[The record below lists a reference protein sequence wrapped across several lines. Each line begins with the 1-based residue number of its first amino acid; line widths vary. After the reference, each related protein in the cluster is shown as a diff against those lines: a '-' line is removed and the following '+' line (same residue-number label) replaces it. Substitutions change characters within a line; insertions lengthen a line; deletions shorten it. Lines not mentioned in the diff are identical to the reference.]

1 MISTKTIDTTSTT
14 ESDKSPAAVVLVRY
28 GVVPQVAR
36 FAAPDEVAQSIA
48 VRQVHGMRLV
58 VDTDRGT
65 EIGHLL
71 EVVRN
76 AVVSEDKAMTGP
88 VLRLATA
95 ADEDRFVENRQKADR
110 EFFDWQVRVRDWGLE
125 LQLIDL
131 EWTLDQQNLI
141 LYVLNGQNAETT
153 RLALLA
159 AAAGLGIVH
168 VQPVEADG
176 IVQQTSG
183 GGGGCGSGGCGS
195 GGCGS

>member
-1 MISTKTIDTTSTT
+1 VQRLSIS
-14 ESDKSPAAVVLVRY
+14 
-28 GVVPQVAR
+28 
-36 FAAPDEVAQSIA
+36 
-48 VRQVHGMRLV
+48 
-58 VDTDRGT
+58 
-65 EIGHLL
+65 
-71 EVVRN
+71 
-76 AVVSEDKAMTGP
+76 
-88 VLRLATA
+88 
-95 ADEDRFVENRQKADR
+95 ADEDQFVENRQKADR
-110 EFFDWQVRVRDWGLE
+110 EFFDWQVRISDWGLE

-159 AAAGLGIVH
+159 AAAGLGIIH

-183 GGGGCGSGGCGS
+183 GGGCGSGGGGCGS

>member
-1 MISTKTIDTTSTT
+1 MISTNTIDTTSTT

-48 VRQVHGMRLV
+48 VRQVHGMRVV

-65 EIGHLL
+65 EVGHLL

-76 AVVSEDKAMTGP
+76 AIVSEDKALTGS
-88 VLRLATA
+88 VLRLSTA

-110 EFFDWQVRVRDWGLE
+110 EFFEWQVRVSDWGLE

-183 GGGGCGSGGCGS
+183 GGGCGSGGCGS

>member
-1 MISTKTIDTTSTT
+1 MISTNTIDTTS
-14 ESDKSPAAVVLVRY
+14 SSKWDKLPAAVVLVRY

-36 FAAPDEVAQSIA
+36 FAAPDEVVEAIA
-48 VRQVHGMRLV
+48 ERQLHGRRVV

-71 EVVRN
+71 ELVRN
-76 AVVSEDKAMTGP
+76 AVVSDDKAMTGQ
-88 VLRLATA
+88 VLRLSTS
-95 ADEDRFVENRQKADR
+95 ADEDRFVGNRRNADR
-110 EFFDWQVRVRDWGLE
+110 EFFDWQTRVQDWGLKV
-125 LQLIDL
+125 QLIDL
-131 EWTLDQQNLI
+131 EWTLDQKNLI

-168 VQPVEADG
+168 VQPVQADG

-183 GGGGCGSGGCGS
+183 GGCGGEGCGSGDCGS
-195 GGCGS
+195 